1 VSDAT
6 PGRAPVAPS
15 PPVASSP
22 VSSPESP
29 ARKPN
34 GGDLLLPVPSAGR
47 VFRAGRRVRLGDV
60 DPTGRLRLDS
70 IARYLQDVS
79 GDDTDDSRLPDA
91 QDWVVRRTVI
101 EQRRPAALGERLE
114 LATFCS
120 GFGSRW
126 AERRVSVLGDA
137 GGVIDAVTV
146 WVHVDPATGRPKSL
160 SPEFH
165 ALYDAAAAGREVL
178 ARQVH
183 DPVDPAGA
191 GVVTFP
197 WQPRA
202 TDLDVLDHANNAM
215 GWAVVE
221 QLRARLLDADGL
233 GRGHAADV
241 VAVPFRAEVEFRDAV
256 GRAVADGE
264 EPLVVAH
271 LPVGTGHLLTL
282 WSADR
287 SVVHLT
293 ASVQPLGE
301 STRP

>member
-1 VSDAT
+1 M
-6 PGRAPVAPS
+6 
-15 PPVASSP
+15 
-22 VSSPESP
+22 SSPESP

-191 GVVTFP
+191 GVVIFP

-233 GRGHAADV
+233 GRGHATDV